1 MNSMSGKELAKLL
14 ERNDWIL
21 LRVQGSHHI
30 YGKAGSSIRISV
42 PIHGN
47 KSLKFGLLRHLL
59 KQADLL
65 ENTPQNTSTFED
77 SNSDNKAANE
87 SNSIDE

>member
-1 MNSMSGKELAKLL
+1 MKSITGKELARIL
-14 ERNDWIL
+14 EKHEWIL

-30 YGKAGSSIRISV
+30 YGKSGYNVKLSV

-47 KSLKFGLLRHLL
+47 KDIKLGLLRYLL

-65 ENTPQNTSTFED
+65 D
-77 SNSDNKAANE
+77 YLD
-87 SNSIDE
+87 